1 MLCVNHPAVV
11 LSNASQLSGAA
22 SGRFLCLTESI
33 LILTLRI
40 YAPPIIVVNKSV

>member
-1 MLCVNHPAVV
+1 
-11 LSNASQLSGAA
+11 
-22 SGRFLCLTESI
+22 LTESI